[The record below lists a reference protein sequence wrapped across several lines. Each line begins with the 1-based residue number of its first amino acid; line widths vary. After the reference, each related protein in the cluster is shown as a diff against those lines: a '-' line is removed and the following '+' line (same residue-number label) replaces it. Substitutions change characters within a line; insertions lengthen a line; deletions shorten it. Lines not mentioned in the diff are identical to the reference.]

1 MRRPSARF
9 KQDRREEILEAAR
22 RCFARMGFHQASM
35 QQICLEA
42 GMSPGNLYRY
52 FPSKESIIAGIAER
66 DRAEVGA
73 ELAQAQNAEDFFGTL
88 EALARHHLVA
98 RSMDDVGLCAE
109 MVAEARR
116 SPAIGRIMRDFD
128 VDVRARLTAMLR
140 AAQERGDISSVVDR
154 DDVVTFII
162 LFADGVWRRRAVHPD
177 FDPATAV
184 PAFMNIMRFM
194 LLGRAPH
201 GAGGKGGSDES

>member
-1 MRRPSARF
+1 MRRPSARL
-9 KQDRREEILEAAR
+9 KQDRREDILEAAR

-52 FPSKESIIAGIAER
+52 FPSKEALIAGIAER

-73 ELAQAQNAEDFFGTL
+73 ELAQARDAEDFFGTL

-98 RSMDDVGLCAE
+98 RSMDDVGLCIE

-128 VDVRARLTAMLR
+128 ADVRARLTAMLR
-140 AAQERGDISSVVDR
+140 AAQERGDISPAADL
-154 DDVVTFII
+154 DDVVSTLIV
-162 LFADGVWRRRAVHPD
+162 FADGVWWRRAVHPD
-177 FDPATAV
+177 FDPAATV
-184 PAFMNIMRFM
+184 PVIMSIMRFM

-201 GAGGKGGSDES
+201 GADGKGDSDES